1 MNLGLNII
9 IKQKARRSK
18 NGLSRF
24 LLILLFFFTSAHSYV
39 HGFQGIMPTSF
50 GARQAGMGGAFQAV
64 GGSVMDL
71 ESNPSHLA
79 RLTTP
84 KWEFGTS
91 IHFAKIEYSDSF
103 IDQDPNLSYRNTIT
117 ETPRAVFPYVGY
129 IQPVTDRLGIGFAL
143 YMQGGGGGS
152 FSNITRVSPGKQTL
166 NETLGGDVPF
176 GTERKIQEDLKFKFM
191 LTKLTVGAGYRFG
204 NLSVGIGLD
213 LAYAFM
219 EMKKTNLDLS
229 RTVELP
235 RSISYNS
242 DPAYSY
248 GGKLG
253 FSYDLS
259 SNIRIAY
266 SYTLRNVLHMDGQM
280 KIEAED
286 PIFKNG
292 SRVSRYMVWPDRHI
306 FGISYRKYPWIFDFD
321 VKFIPWSQS
330 FRTNRFILDQPLL
343 TTPIGLESNVM
354 QMNFRWRDQYCF
366 ALGAEYE
373 WKYGFRFRAGY
384 SYAKTPMTPQGL
396 NPMLGTTNEHHLA
409 GGLGYYSV
417 NGSAIHLA
425 VEYAFPKSMRGSGSS
440 DWALSHSIFSD
451 KEIQLAQFQFN
462 KSVSVLSVSLGIEKN
477 I

>member
-1 MNLGLNII
+1 
-9 IKQKARRSK
+9 
-18 NGLSRF
+18 
-24 LLILLFFFTSAHSYV
+24 
-39 HGFQGIMPTSF
+39 MPTSF

-91 IHFAKIEYSDSF
+91 VHFARIEYSDSF
-103 IDQDPNLSYRNTIT
+103 IDKDPNLSYQNQIV
-117 ETPRAVFPYVGY
+117 ETPRAVFPYMGY

-143 YMQGGGGGS
+143 YTQGGGGGS
-152 FSNITRVSPGKQTL
+152 FSNINRISPGKETL
-166 NETLGGDVPF
+166 NETLGSDVSF
-176 GTERKIQEDLKFKFM
+176 GTERKIKEDLKFKFM
-191 LTKLTVGAGYRFG
+191 LTKLTVGTGYRFG
-204 NLSVGIGLD
+204 NLSVGLGLD

-235 RSISYNS
+235 GSLAYNS

-259 SNIRIAY
+259 SNVRVAY
-266 SYTLRNVLHMDGQM
+266 SYTLRNVLHMDGQI
-280 KIEAED
+280 KVEGEN
-286 PIFKNG
+286 PIVKNE

-306 FGISYRKYPWIFDFD
+306 FGISYRNNSWIFDFD
-321 VKFIPWSQS
+321 IKFIPWSQS
-330 FRTNRFILDQPLL
+330 FHTNRFILDQPIL
-343 TTPIGLESNVM
+343 TTPVGLETNVI

-366 ALGAEYE
+366 ALGAEYD

-384 SYAKTPMTPQGL
+384 SYAKTPTTPQGL
-396 NPMLGTTNEHHLA
+396 NPMLGTTNEHHLS
-409 GGLGYYSV
+409 GGLGYYTAS
-417 NGSAIHLA
+417 GTALHFAI
-425 VEYAFPKSMRGSGSS
+425 EYAFPKSMKGSESS
-440 DWALSHSIFSD
+440 DWTLAHSIFSA
-451 KEIQLAQFQFN
+451 KEIQLAQFQFS
-462 KSVSVLSVSLGIEKN
+462 KSVSVLSLSLGIEKN

>member
-1 MNLGLNII
+1 MKLGII
-9 IKQKARRSK
+9 IILCKKFARPERRI
-18 NGLSRF
+18 NPF
-24 LLILLFFFTSAHSYV
+24 LLILLLFLSFGSSVY
-39 HGFQGIMPTSF
+39 GFQGIMPTSF
-50 GARQAGMGGAFQAV
+50 GARQAGMGGAFQAI

-91 IHFAKIEYSDSF
+91 VHFAKIEYSDSF
-103 IDQDPNLSYRNTIT
+103 IEHDPNLSYQNKIV
-117 ETPRAVFPYVGY
+117 ETPRAFFPYMGY
-129 IQPVTDRLGIGFAL
+129 IHPVTDRLGIGFAL
-143 YMQGGGGGS
+143 YTQGGGGGS
-152 FSNITRVSPGKQTL
+152 FSNITRISPGKQSL
-166 NETLGGDVPF
+166 NDTFGVNVPF
-176 GTERKIQEDLKFKFM
+176 GTERKSQEDLKFKFM
-191 LTKLTVGAGYRFG
+191 LTKLTIGAGYRFG
-204 NLSVGIGLD
+204 NLSVGLGLD

-235 RSISYNS
+235 GSLAYNS

-253 FSYDLS
+253 FSYELS
-259 SNIRIAY
+259 SNIRLAY

-280 KIEAED
+280 KVEGED
-286 PIFKNG
+286 PIVKNG

-306 FGISYRKYPWIFDFD
+306 FGISYRVNSWIFDFD
-321 VKFIPWSQS
+321 IKFIPWSQS
-330 FRTNRFILDQPLL
+330 FRTNRFILEQPLVA
-343 TTPIGLESNVM
+343 TPIGSESNVI

-373 WKYGFRFRAGY
+373 WKYGLRFRAGY

-409 GGLGYYSV
+409 GGLGYYTTS
-417 NGSAIHLA
+417 GSALHFAI
-425 VEYAFPKSMRGSGSS
+425 EYAFPKSMKGSESS
-440 DWALSHSIFSD
+440 DWALAHSIFST
-451 KEIQLAQFQFN
+451 KEIQPAQFQFY
-462 KSVSVLSVSLGIEKN
+462 KSVSVLSLSFGIEKN

>member
-1 MNLGLNII
+1 MKLGINII
-9 IKQKARRSK
+9 FFKILPQ
-18 NGLSRF
+18 SRKGAIPF
-24 LLILLFFFTSAHSYV
+24 LLTLLLILSINSSVY
-39 HGFQGIMPTSF
+39 GFQGIMPTSF

-91 IHFAKIEYSDSF
+91 VHFAKIEYSDSF
-103 IDQDPNLSYRNTIT
+103 IDQDPNLSYQNKIL
-117 ETPRAVFPYVGY
+117 ETPRAVFPYMGY
-129 IQPVTDRLGIGFAL
+129 IHPVTDRLGIGFAL
-143 YMQGGGGGS
+143 YTQGGGGGS
-152 FSNITRVSPGKQTL
+152 FSNITRISPGKQSL
-166 NETLGGDVPF
+166 NDTLGGDVPF
-176 GTERKIQEDLKFKFM
+176 GTERKLQEDLKFKFM
-191 LTKLTVGAGYRFG
+191 LTKLTIGAGYRFG
-204 NLSVGIGLD
+204 NLSVGLGLD

-219 EMKKTNLDLS
+219 EMKKTNMDLS

-235 RSISYNS
+235 GSLAYNS

-253 FSYDLS
+253 FSYELS
-259 SNIRIAY
+259 SSIRVAY

-280 KIEAED
+280 KVEGED
-286 PIFKNG
+286 PIVKNG

-306 FGISYRKYPWIFDFD
+306 FGISYRNNSWIFDFD
-321 VKFIPWSQS
+321 IKFIPWSQS
-330 FRTNRFILDQPLL
+330 FRTNRFILEQPLV
-343 TTPIGLESNVM
+343 TTPVGSESNVM

-409 GGLGYYSV
+409 GGLGYYTTS
-417 NGSAIHLA
+417 GSALHFAI
-425 VEYAFPKSMRGSGSS
+425 EYAFPKSMKGSESS
-440 DWALSHSIFSD
+440 DWTLAHSIFSA
-451 KEIQLAQFQFN
+451 KEIQLAQFQFS
-462 KSVSVLSVSLGIEKN
+462 KSVSVLSLSFGIEKN